1 LACGRTAVEAMSKP
15 TPTAL
20 TTGTRQTAQHKRTPR
35 PAENPNG
42 TYQVLTKARLRN

>member
-15 TPTAL
+15 TPTA
-20 TTGTRQTAQHKRTPR
+20 HKRTPR
-35 PAENPNG
+35 PAENPKG